1 MDKFNESVQIEE
13 TTEYQTGELMNELN
27 NENIE
32 VNDKVQWIGF
42 RGDTEIVLK
51 GVVESIGEFNNVK
64 NFTVRKFGTFPEDRT
79 QTQISAS
86 RVTKIG

>member
-1 MDKFNESVQIEE
+1 MAVTRTKSLTYI
-13 TTEYQTGELMNELN
+13 TAHIARSSTMGEL
-27 NENIE
+27 NIQIG
-32 VNDKVQWIGF
+32 DKVQWIGF

-86 RVTKIG
+86 RVTKQEES

>member
-1 MDKFNESVQIEE
+1 MNDNEQKFSSMAHKRRVERLQNDSIKV
-13 TTEYQTGELMNELN
+13 G
-27 NENIE
+27 
-32 VNDKVQWIGF
+32 DKVQWVGF

-51 GVVESIGEFNNVK
+51 GIVESIGEFNNVK

-86 RVTKIG
+86 RVTKTGEV

>member
-1 MDKFNESVQIEE
+1 MNDNEQKFSSMAHKRRVERLQNDSIKV
-13 TTEYQTGELMNELN
+13 G
-27 NENIE
+27 
-32 VNDKVQWIGF
+32 DKVQWVGF

-51 GVVESIGEFNNVK
+51 GIVESIGEFNNVK